1 MRIGVIVR
9 GTVQGV
15 GFRPFVRRAALARGL
30 TGWVKNGRDGVYI
43 EIQGDE
49 GAVRSF
55 ARALDRELPPPA
67 SIVTLEQ
74 RLLQDRR
81 AGEETSFRILESE
94 EDAPV
99 APVLPPDLAACAE
112 CIEEVFDDGSRRR
125 RYPFTNCARCGPRWS
140 ITTGLPYDRRNTS
153 MRTFV
158 MCTDCVREYDDIQ
171 DRRYHAQPIACPSCG
186 PTLSFLDPTG
196 TVVRGGEDAL
206 AAAIELLRSGG
217 VVALRGVG
225 GFQILCDATDSRA
238 VAVLRARKVRP
249 HKPFAVMFRD
259 LKELAE
265 SAVLSPEA
273 RAVLSSPEAPIVLLE
288 RKPESPLSEVVA
300 PGSRL
305 VGAMLPY
312 TPLHAL
318 LFESGGPPLVCTSG
332 NVSEEPICTSTE
344 DALERLAPLVDGLL
358 THDRRIVRPLD
369 DSVVRVGRRRTS
381 VLRRARGYVPR
392 SVATIPEDVTVLAV
406 GAHLKNTVTLGHRGA
421 LVPSQHL
428 GDLDSLRTRE
438 LLKAT
443 IDDLCR
449 FFDASPSLVAC
460 DLHPDYAST
469 VVAEELADQWSVPLL
484 RVQHHHAHVAA
495 CIAEHALDVDE
506 PVFGLAWD
514 GTGLGVDGTIW
525 GGEALVCRGKEME
538 RFGTLRPFPLLGGD
552 LAAREPRRSALGLV
566 FEVAPN
572 EIAVCE
578 PAWSEADLAS
588 SLQVLDRHLA
598 PSCSSVGRLFDALA
612 ALLGLFHR
620 CTFEGQAALAL
631 EQLAATVD
639 PDGAYPLP
647 LVDDGVVM
655 GDTRAL
661 VEAVLADLRAGVE
674 RARIARRFHEALV
687 AFGVAL
693 AKRADIPRVVLSGG
707 CFQNQLLADGL
718 EERLEKAGFEVY
730 VPAMVPTNDG
740 GISVGQAWLAAQHVA
755 GGG

>member
-30 TGWVKNGRDGVYI
+30 TGWVKNARDGVYI

-55 ARALDRELPPPA
+55 ARALDHELPPPA

-81 AGEETSFRILESE
+81 AGEETSFRILDSE
-94 EDAPV
+94 ESVPV
-99 APVLPPDLAACAE
+99 APVLPPDLAACAD
-112 CIEEVFDDGSRRR
+112 CLAEVFDDGARRR

-140 ITTGLPYDRRNTS
+140 IATGLPYDRRNTS

-158 MCTDCVREYDDIQ
+158 MCSECAREYDDIQ

-186 PTLSFLDPTG
+186 PALSFLDPTG
-196 TVVRGGEDAL
+196 RVVSGGEDAL
-206 AAAIELLRSGG
+206 ASAIELLRNGG
-217 VVALRGVG
+217 VVGLRGVG
-225 GFQILCDATDSRA
+225 GFQILCDATDSRT

-259 LKELAE
+259 LEQLAQ
-265 SAVLSPEA
+265 SAALSAEA
-273 RAVLSSPEAPIVLLE
+273 RAVLSSPEAPIVLLD
-288 RKPESPLSEVVA
+288 RRPGSNVSEVVA

-312 TPLHAL
+312 SPLHAL

-344 DALERLAPLVDGLL
+344 QALERLAPLVDGLL
-358 THDRRIVRPLD
+358 THDRPIMRPLD
-369 DSVVRVGRRRTS
+369 DSVVRVGPRRS
-381 VLRRARGYVPR
+381 FVVRRARGYVPR
-392 SVATIPEDVTVLAV
+392 SVATIRDGVTVLAL
-406 GAHLKNTVTLGHRGA
+406 GAHLKSTVTLGHRGA

-428 GDLDSLRTRE
+428 GDLDSPRTRE
-438 LLKAT
+438 LFEST
-443 IDDLCR
+443 IDDLCT
-449 FFDASPSLVAC
+449 FFDARPSIVAC

-469 VVAEELADQWSVPLL
+469 LVAERLAERWSVPLL

-495 CIAEHALDVDE
+495 CIAEHAIGPDE

-525 GGEALVCRGKEME
+525 GGEALVCRGKEMS

-566 FEVAPN
+566 FEVAPG
-572 EIAVCE
+572 ELSICE
-578 PAWSEADLAS
+578 GAWSEGDLAS
-588 SLQVLDRHLA
+588 SLQVLERHLA
-598 PSCSSVGRLFDALA
+598 PTCSSVGRLFDAVA
-612 ALLGLFHR
+612 ALLGLVQR
-620 CTFEGQAALAL
+620 CTFEGQAAMAV
-631 EQLAATVD
+631 ERLAATVA

-661 VEAVLADLRAGVE
+661 VEAVLADLRVGMTP
-674 RARIARRFHEALV
+674 ARIARRFHEALI

-693 AKRADIPRVVLSGG
+693 AERARVPRVVLSGG
-707 CFQNQLLADGL
+707 CLQNELLADGL
-718 EERLEKAGFEVY
+718 EERLERAGFEVHVPLA
-730 VPAMVPTNDG
+730 VPANDG
-740 GISVGQAWLAAQHVA
+740 GISVGQAWLAAQHA
-755 GGG
+755 EGGG